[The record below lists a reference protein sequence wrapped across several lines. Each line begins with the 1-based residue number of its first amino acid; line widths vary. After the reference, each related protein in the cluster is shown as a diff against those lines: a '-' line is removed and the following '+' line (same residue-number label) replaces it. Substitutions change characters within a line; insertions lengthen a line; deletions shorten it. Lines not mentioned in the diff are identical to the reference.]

1 MAKVKDCPGFE
12 TFGADV
18 KEARKAKNLARKDLA
33 EKVNIGFLSLRRFL
47 RYSQFQ
53 TFQPL
58 VKRFLGDADRISY
71 ADDPELLLLDELI
84 CGCAANVE
92 HGRNL
97 FHGICARFR

>member
-1 MAKVKDCPGFE
+1 M
-12 TFGADV
+12 
-18 KEARKAKNLARKDLA
+18 
-33 EKVNIGFLSLRRFL
+33 

-58 VKRFLGDADRISY
+58 VKRFLGNADRIAY

-84 CGCAANVE
+84 CGCAADVE

-97 FHGICARFR
+97 FHGVCARFRQ